1 MATVSDTSSSTGDY
15 CTYNDHYT
23 YNTPYYNLPVTT
35 WDSGWTY
42 PNTDDYTPVI
52 LPEIINDLK
61 KRLYGLEEN
70 KAKKKGDDKM
80 TALWRVIILDPV
92 TEDFDEI
99 KVIAKTEDMAIHK
112 ALKEL
117 KPVNEDEIEIDVEK
131 LIEFKKRTKK
141 GQLKE
146 ALKEAMEE

>member
-1 MATVSDTSSSTGDY
+1 MATVDYTGDY
-15 CTYNDHYT
+15 YT
-23 YNTPYYNLPVTT
+23 YADTATSVQLYNNQMPITT

-42 PNTDDYTPVI
+42 PNTDAYTPVI
-52 LPEIINDLK
+52 PPEVIDDLK
-61 KRLYGLEEN
+61 KRLYGLEET
-70 KAKKKGDDKM
+70 KTKMKGDDKM
-80 TALWRVIILDPV
+80 TALWRVIVLDPI

-112 ALKEL
+112 ALKAL
-117 KPVNEDEIEIDVEK
+117 RPANEDEIEIDVEK

>member
-1 MATVSDTSSSTGDY
+1 MATVSNTCSSTGDY
-15 CTYNDHYT
+15 YT
-23 YNTPYYNLPVTT
+23 YSDCLTFPNLPVTT
-35 WDSGWTY
+35 SGLHY
-42 PNTDDYTPVI
+42 DYVIYDDFPKET
-52 LPEIINDLK
+52 
-61 KRLYGLEEN
+61 
-70 KAKKKGDDKM
+70 KKKGDDKM
-80 TALWRVIILDPV
+80 TALWRVIILDPI

-117 KPVNEDEIEIDVEK
+117 KPANEDEIEIDVEK